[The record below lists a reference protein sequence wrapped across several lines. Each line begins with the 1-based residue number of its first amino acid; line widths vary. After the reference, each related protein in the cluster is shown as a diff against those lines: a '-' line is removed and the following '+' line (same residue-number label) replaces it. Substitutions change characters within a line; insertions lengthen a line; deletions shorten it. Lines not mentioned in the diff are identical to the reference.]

1 MLLRSPLSTQDA
13 TCTWAFVR
21 FEASR
26 TSRVWNRLL
35 LSIHGGDS
43 TRAFRRCTRV
53 YVRRKPVQ
61 NHRRANICWPATL
74 ICAEPSNDV
83 SKMRFAHLHGGTSE
97 AMENPEPQAK
107 AKVEIPRIPCSGRR
121 IFSAQ
126 VHLAVPLQGFPL
138 TSHNRIQLKISSRH
152 PFLQDPP
159 PF

>member
-35 LSIHGGDS
+35 LSIRGGDS

-61 NHRRANICWPATL
+61 NHRRVNICWPATL

-83 SKMRFAHLHGGTSE
+83 SKKAVRTS
-97 AMENPEPQAK
+97 ARRHFRGNGKSRTPSKSQSRNSKNPMFWSQDLLRTSASGSTL
-107 AKVEIPRIPCSGRR
+107 ARIP
-121 IFSAQ
+121 
-126 VHLAVPLQGFPL
+126 P
-138 TSHNRIQLKISSRH
+138 TSHHRIQQKISSRH